1 MTTTRELPMVTVVG
15 VVVLMVVAAC
25 GAAHPL
31 TGNALSDNE
40 FDTAVAQVQAAGKP
54 AYYLGD
60 TYGGLPLTGLDL
72 VEENAPAFQVEAD
85 YGTCDAGGDG
95 GCAAP
100 VLVSTND
107 WRPDLQGLH
116 CRRLDPQL
124 GVPAGEVMGELT
136 LVTGEQLVTVSDF
149 RERPGGDGIEQAI
162 RALGSLRKVGEGG
175 ALATLPP
182 PAPEVA
188 SWLDELCGTTPGQ
201 EVSHDLEEGPGAL
214 DNQTVP
220 DFTVERLGGGELA
233 WSDHAGKPVVVVVGT
248 GTQVAAGVRRLRP
261 IVQEAPSAPALMGLV
276 TDPTGDKFNPRP
288 VSAIEAEVGDLGVP
302 VGYAAVPLSAVW
314 FLDSAG
320 NRGNETAW
328 DEGVVAFV
336 DASGAVTQFA
346 RPSAPDAQLKEWTRA
361 LG

>member
-40 FDTAVAQVQAAGKP
+40 FDTAVAQVKGAGKP

-100 VLVSTND
+100 VVVSTND
-107 WRPDLQGLH
+107 WRPDLQVMH
-116 CRRLDPQL
+116 CQRLAPQL
-124 GVPAGEVMGELT
+124 GVPAGVLMGELT
-136 LVTGEQLVTVSDF
+136 LATNQQLVTVTDF
-149 RERPGGDGIEQAI
+149 RERPAGDGVQPAL
-162 RALGSLRKVGEGG
+162 RALSSLRQVGQ
-175 ALATLPP
+175 AAPVDSLPP
-182 PAPEVA
+182 PTPEVSA
-188 SWLDELCGTTPGQ
+188 WMDEVCGAKPGQ
-201 EVSHDLEEGPGAL
+201 EVSHDPGEGAGAL

-233 WSDHAGKPVVVVVGT
+233 WSDHKGKPVVVVVGT
-248 GTQVAAGVRRLRP
+248 GTQVAAAVRRLRP
-261 IVQEAPSAPALMGLV
+261 IVQKAPSAPTLIGLV

-320 NRGNETAW
+320 NRGNAT
-328 DEGVVAFV
+328 
-336 DASGAVTQFA
+336 T
-346 RPSAPDAQLKEWTRA
+346 PSSQIGRA
-361 LG
+361 HV